1 MPQPVRISL
10 MRSTAGT
17 ASKHS
22 NTQKTVVEDGVN
34 KLPEAA
40 KEERKKIVSNSKI
53 GIKEKIKIKWDEG
66 YRIIA
71 FEYGGGEYL
80 CVMCKLANA
89 KTPMQKYQINSS
101 DINNFIKEIWND
113 SYDVIYVGG

>member
-1 MPQPVRISL
+1 MTCRNGMWTVL
-10 MRSTAGT
+10 MSKTALYTDQTYMFSST
-17 ASKHS
+17 
-22 NTQKTVVEDGVN
+22 VD
-34 KLPEAA
+34 
-40 KEERKKIVSNSKI
+40 